1 MKQAALSIEQLA
13 IGSRHTVVARGLNAE
28 LGHGSMTCLLGAN
41 GVGKS
46 TLLRTLA
53 GFQPPLEGHIYL
65 EGHDVRSISRRQR
78 ARQVAVVLTQRADAT
93 GLTVEELVGLGRSPY
108 TGFWGTLGD
117 TDRDVVQRALLLT
130 GIGGLEHRR
139 ADSLSDGEQQKVMI
153 AKAIAQQTPVILL
166 DEPTSFLDFNSRI
179 ELLLLLS
186 RLAHE
191 EQKTILLSSHDVQL
205 AMQLADRLWLLSDSH
220 QLTVGTPRQLA
231 DSGALGTMLQ
241 RDNVE
246 FNPHDFTLRV
256 HNVPQ
261 EAGKGPERVSEG
273 KEY

>member
-13 IGSRHTVVARGLNAE
+13 IGYRHKVVARGLNAE

-117 TDRDVVQRALLLT
+117 ADRDVVQRALLLT

-139 ADSLSDGEQQKVMI
+139 ADSLSDG
-153 AKAIAQQTPVILL
+153 
-166 DEPTSFLDFNSRI
+166 
-179 ELLLLLS
+179 
-186 RLAHE
+186 
-191 EQKTILLSSHDVQL
+191 
-205 AMQLADRLWLLSDSH
+205 
-220 QLTVGTPRQLA
+220 
-231 DSGALGTMLQ
+231 
-241 RDNVE
+241 
-246 FNPHDFTLRV
+246 
-256 HNVPQ
+256 
-261 EAGKGPERVSEG
+261 
-273 KEY
+273 